1 MRLEDK
7 VAIVTGGG
15 GGMGGGI
22 CACLT
27 REGAHVVVSDLNL
40 EAARKGAEA
49 IRQSGR
55 RALAVLADV
64 TREED
69 CRSLIEEAL
78 NAFGQVDILVNNAGH
93 FGDIVDM
100 PFTRHTAA
108 EWDDNFAVHVKG
120 PFFLCKALASHM
132 MERRYGK
139 IINISSVAARRDPQ
153 FAPAYGAAKN
163 ALLNLT
169 RVVAKDLGPHDINV
183 NAVCPGLVW
192 TNFWHQLAPLVAR
205 ANPTYEGMEARA
217 VFDSLVTANTPMGR
231 EQTPEDIGNLVVFL
245 ASDESRNITGQ
256 AICVDG
262 GMTMG

>member
-1 MRLEDK
+1 MEDK

-40 EAARKGAEA
+40 EAAQKRAEE
-49 IRQSGR
+49 IRESGR
-55 RALAVLADV
+55 RALAVQSDV
-64 TREED
+64 TREDD
-69 CRSLIEEAL
+69 CRSLVEQAL
-78 NAFGQVDILVNNAGH
+78 NTFEQVDILVNNAGH
-93 FGDIVDM
+93 FGKIIGA
-100 PFTRHTAA
+100 PFTRHTEA

-120 PFFLCKALASHM
+120 PFFLSKAVAPHM

-139 IINISSVAARRDPQ
+139 IINISSVAAQRNPQ
-153 FAPAYGAAKN
+153 FVPAYGAAKN
-163 ALLNLT
+163 ALQNLT
-169 RVVAKDLGPHDINV
+169 RVVAKDLGPYNINV

-192 TNFWHQLAPLVAR
+192 TNFWHQLAPLLAKT
-205 ANPTYEGMEARA
+205 NPDYEGMDGRA
-217 VFDSLVTANTPMGR
+217 VFERIVSTTTPMER
-231 EQTPEDIGNLVVFL
+231 EQTPEDIGNLVLFL